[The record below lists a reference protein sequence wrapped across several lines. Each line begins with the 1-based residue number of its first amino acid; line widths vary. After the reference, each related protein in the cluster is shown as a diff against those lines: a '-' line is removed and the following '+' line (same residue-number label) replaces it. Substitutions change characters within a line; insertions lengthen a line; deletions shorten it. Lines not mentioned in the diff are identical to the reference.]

1 MRTDTVEYIKCIAK
15 EGRRSWCGSNHL
27 YLLPDLENAELIV
40 AQEQYMIPCPLCL
53 REIEKA
59 GIKHT
64 IPEEVII
71 SALEEMAESPQESV
85 DDEE

>member
-1 MRTDTVEYIKCIAK
+1 MRTDTVDYIKCIAK
-15 EGRRSWCGSNHL
+15 EGKRSWCGSNPL
-27 YLLPDLENAELIV
+27 FLLTDIEHAELAV

-53 REIEKA
+53 RAIEA
-59 GIKHT
+59 TGIKHT

-71 SALEEMAESPQESV
+71 SALEEMTESPQESV